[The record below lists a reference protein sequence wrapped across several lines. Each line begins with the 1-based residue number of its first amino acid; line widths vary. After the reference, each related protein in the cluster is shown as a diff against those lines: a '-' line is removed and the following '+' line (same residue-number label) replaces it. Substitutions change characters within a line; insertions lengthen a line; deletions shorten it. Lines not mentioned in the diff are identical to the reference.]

1 MTEVRTHLVI
11 PDTQAKAGVPVDH
24 LHWIGQYIVDKKP
37 DVVVHLGDHA
47 DMPSLSS
54 YDFGKRQYEGRRYR
68 DDIESA
74 NAAFDVLNSALNR
87 HNREQKKKQKKQFK
101 PELHIL
107 HGNHEQRIQRAI
119 DADAAHLD
127 GIISLDDLNYADHG
141 WTVHPFLQP
150 AWIDGVGYAHYW
162 IAPMTGRPLG
172 GAASLRL
179 SKIGHSFTMGHQ
191 QTLDYAIRFV
201 GDKSQHGLV
210 AGSCYLH
217 HEDYLGPQGNHH
229 WRGIIVKHE
238 VQDGSYCPM
247 FVSMDYLCRRYEGMP
262 LSKFIA
268 HRY

>member
-1 MTEVRTHLVI
+1 M
-11 PDTQAKAGVPVDH
+11 
-24 LHWIGQYIVDKKP
+24 DK
-37 DVVVHLGDHA
+37 HT
-47 DMPSLSS
+47 
-54 YDFGKRQYEGRRYR
+54 
-68 DDIESA
+68 
-74 NAAFDVLNSALNR
+74 
-87 HNREQKKKQKKQFK
+87 REQKKKQKRQFK

-107 HGNHEQRIQRAI
+107 HGNHEHRIQRAI

-238 VQDGSYCPM
+238 VQEGSYCPM
-247 FVSMDYLCRRYEGMP
+247 FVSMDYLCRRYEGTS
-262 LSKFIA
+262 LSKFTA